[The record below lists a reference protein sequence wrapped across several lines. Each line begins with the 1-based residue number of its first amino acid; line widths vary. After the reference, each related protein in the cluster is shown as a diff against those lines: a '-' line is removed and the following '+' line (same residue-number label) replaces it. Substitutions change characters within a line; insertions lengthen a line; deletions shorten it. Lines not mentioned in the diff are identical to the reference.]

1 MDFAEA
7 CFEIL
12 HLDKRASQREVEIAY
27 EVLSQDKKSTNKQ
40 IRDYRTAF
48 EYLMTNY
55 FNIVETKN
63 EKERQEE
70 EVEAISESS
79 YSQIIEQVP
88 YEIKNSIDELAT
100 LTGDELNER
109 VKALLSVQNINL
121 SMFITNIFKLKRK
134 IFNFTFWTK
143 KDMLKIFQNCCFN
156 PLLYSTATFEVN
168 YPVKDNRVKDLQKS
182 IINISKTYKKESYLC
197 PVFDVKK
204 TKYGV
209 DAYVTLEANQM
220 NMLKI
225 YLKNKSVQWDC
236 NLNFVEI

>member
-63 EKERQEE
+63 EKEQEE

>member
-1 MDFAEA
+1 MDLAEA

-27 EVLSQDKKSTNKQ
+27 EVLSQDKKSTDKQ

-55 FNIVETKN
+55 FNIIETKN
-63 EKERQEE
+63 EKEQEE
-70 EVEAISESS
+70 EVETISESS

-100 LTGDELNER
+100 LVGDELNER
-109 VKALLSVQNINL
+109 IKALLSVQNINL
-121 SMFITNIFKLKRK
+121 SMFITNIYKLKRK
-134 IFNFTFWTK
+134 FLNISFWTK
-143 KDMLKIFQNCCFN
+143 SDMLKILQNCCLN
-156 PLLYSTATFEVN
+156 PLLYSTATFEMN
-168 YPVKDNRVKDLQKS
+168 YPLKDDRTSDLQKS
-182 IINISKTYKKESYLC
+182 IINISKAYKKESFLC

-204 TKYGV
+204 TKSGI
-209 DAYVTLEANQM
+209 DAYVTLESNQM
-220 NMLKI
+220 NMLKV
-225 YLKNKSVQWDC
+225 YLKNKSAQWDC

>member
-1 MDFAEA
+1 MDLTDA

-12 HLDKRASQREVEIAY
+12 HLDKRATQKEVEIAY
-27 EVLSQDKKSTNKQ
+27 EVLSQDKKSTNAQ

-48 EYLMTNY
+48 EYLMVNF
-55 FNIVETKN
+55 FNTVKLEDDNN
-63 EKERQEE
+63 EEYKEQST
-70 EVEAISESS
+70 SEIA

-88 YEIKNSIDELAT
+88 YEIKDSIDELST
-100 LTGDELNER
+100 LVGEELNNR
-109 VKALLSVQNINL
+109 VKALLAVQNINL
-121 SMFITNIFKLKRK
+121 SMFITNIYKFKKK
-134 IFNFTFWTK
+134 IFNFIFWTK
-143 KDMLKIFQNCCFN
+143 KDMLKVFQNCCLN

-204 TKYGV
+204 TKLGV
-209 DAYVTLEANQM
+209 DVYATLETNHM
-220 NMLKI
+220 NMLKV

>member
-1 MDFAEA
+1 MDLVEA

-27 EVLSQDKKSTNKQ
+27 EVLSQDKKSTDKQ

-55 FNIVETKN
+55 FNIIETKN
-63 EKERQEE
+63 EKEQEE
-70 EVEAISESS
+70 EVETISESS

-100 LTGDELNER
+100 LVGDELDER
-109 VKALLSVQNINL
+109 IKALLSVQNINL
-121 SMFITNIFKLKRK
+121 SMFITNIYKLKRK
-134 IFNFTFWTK
+134 FLNISFWTK
-143 KDMLKIFQNCCFN
+143 SDMLKILQNCCLN
-156 PLLYSTATFEVN
+156 PLLYSTATFEMN
-168 YPVKDNRVKDLQKS
+168 YPLKDDRTSDLQKS
-182 IINISKTYKKESYLC
+182 IINISKAYKKESFLC

-204 TKYGV
+204 TKSGI
-209 DAYVTLEANQM
+209 DAYVTLETNQM
-220 NMLKI
+220 NMLKM
-225 YLKNKSVQWDC
+225 YLKNKSAQWDC

>member
-1 MDFAEA
+1 MDLTDA

-12 HLDKRASQREVEIAY
+12 HLDKRATQKEVEIAY
-27 EVLSQDKKSTNKQ
+27 EVLSQDKKSTDKQ

-48 EYLMTNY
+48 EYLMVNF
-55 FNIVETKN
+55 FNTVKLEDDDN
-63 EKERQEE
+63 EEYKEQS
-70 EVEAISESS
+70 ASEIA

-88 YEIKNSIDELAT
+88 YEIKDSIDELST
-100 LTGDELNER
+100 LVGEELNNR

-121 SMFITNIFKLKRK
+121 SMFITNIYKLKRK

-168 YPVKDNRVKDLQKS
+168 YPVKDDRVKDLQKS
-182 IINISKTYKKESYLC
+182 IVNISKTYKKESYLC

-204 TKYGV
+204 TKLGV
-209 DAYVTLEANQM
+209 DVYATLETNHM
-220 NMLKI
+220 NMLKV

>member
-1 MDFAEA
+1 MDLAEA

-27 EVLSQDKKSTNKQ
+27 EVLSQDKKSTDKQ

-55 FNIVETKN
+55 FNIIETKN
-63 EKERQEE
+63 EKEQEK
-70 EVEAISESS
+70 EVETISESS

-100 LTGDELNER
+100 LVGDELNER
-109 VKALLSVQNINL
+109 IKALLSVQNINL
-121 SMFITNIFKLKRK
+121 SMFITNIYKLKRK
-134 IFNFTFWTK
+134 FLNISFWTK
-143 KDMLKIFQNCCFN
+143 SDMLKILQNCCLN
-156 PLLYSTATFEVN
+156 PLLYSTATFEMN
-168 YPVKDNRVKDLQKS
+168 YPLKDDRTSDLQKS
-182 IINISKTYKKESYLC
+182 IINISKAYKKESFLC

-204 TKYGV
+204 TKSGI
-209 DAYVTLEANQM
+209 DAYVTLESNQM
-220 NMLKI
+220 NMLKV
-225 YLKNKSVQWDC
+225 YLKNKSAQWDC

>member
-55 FNIVETKN
+55 FNIVETEN
-63 EKERQEE
+63 EKGQQE
-70 EVEAISESS
+70 EVETMPESS

-100 LTGDELNER
+100 LVGDELNER
-109 VKALLSVQNINL
+109 IKALLSVQNINL
-121 SMFITNIFKLKRK
+121 SMFITNIYKLKRK
-134 IFNFTFWTK
+134 FLNISFWTK
-143 KDMLKIFQNCCFN
+143 SDMLKILQNCCLN
-156 PLLYSTATFEVN
+156 PLLYSTATFEMN
-168 YPVKDNRVKDLQKS
+168 YPFKDNRTSDLQKS
-182 IINISKTYKKESYLC
+182 IINVSKAYKKESFLC

-204 TKYGV
+204 TKLGV
-209 DAYVTLEANQM
+209 DAYVTLESNQM
-220 NMLKI
+220 NMLKT

>member
-1 MDFAEA
+1 MDLTDA

-12 HLDKRASQREVEIAY
+12 HLDKRATQKEVEIAY
-27 EVLSQDKKSTNKQ
+27 EVLSQDKKSTDEQ

-48 EYLMTNY
+48 EYLMVNF
-55 FNIVETKN
+55 FNTVKLKDDSDE
-63 EKERQEE
+63 EYKEQST
-70 EVEAISESS
+70 SEIA

-88 YEIKNSIDELAT
+88 YEIKDSIDELST
-100 LTGDELNER
+100 LLGEELNNR
-109 VKALLSVQNINL
+109 VKALLAVQNINL
-121 SMFITNIFKLKRK
+121 SMFITNISKLKKK
-134 IFNFTFWTK
+134 IFSFIFWTK

-168 YPVKDNRVKDLQKS
+168 YPVKDDRVKDLQKS

-204 TKYGV
+204 TKLGV
-209 DAYVTLEANQM
+209 DAYVTLETNHM
-220 NMLKI
+220 NMLKV

-236 NLNFVEI
+236 NLNFVEV

>member
-1 MDFAEA
+1 MDLTDA

-12 HLDKRASQREVEIAY
+12 HLDKRASQKEVEIAY
-27 EVLSQDKKSTNKQ
+27 EVLSQDKKSTDEQ
-40 IRDYRTAF
+40 LRDYRTAF
-48 EYLMTNY
+48 EYLMVNF
-55 FNIVETKN
+55 FNTVKLKDDSN
-63 EKERQEE
+63 EEYKEQST
-70 EVEAISESS
+70 SEIA

-88 YEIKNSIDELAT
+88 YEIKDSIDELST
-100 LTGDELNER
+100 LLGEELNDR
-109 VKALLSVQNINL
+109 VKALLAVQNINL
-121 SMFITNIFKLKRK
+121 SMFITNIYKFKKK
-134 IFNFTFWTK
+134 IFNFIFWTK
-143 KDMLKIFQNCCFN
+143 KDMLKVFQNCCLN

-168 YPVKDNRVKDLQKS
+168 YPVKDDKVKELQKS

-220 NMLKI
+220 NMLKV

>member
-1 MDFAEA
+1 MDLTDA

-12 HLDKRASQREVEIAY
+12 HLDKRASQKEVEIAY
-27 EVLSQDKKSTNKQ
+27 EVLSQDKKSTDKQ

-48 EYLMTNY
+48 EYLMVNF
-55 FNIVETKN
+55 FNTVKLEDDNN
-63 EKERQEE
+63 EEYGEQST
-70 EVEAISESS
+70 SEIA

-100 LTGDELNER
+100 LVGDELNER
-109 VKALLSVQNINL
+109 IKALLSVQNINL
-121 SMFITNIFKLKRK
+121 SMFITNIYKLKRK
-134 IFNFTFWTK
+134 FLNISFWTK
-143 KDMLKIFQNCCFN
+143 NDMLKIIQNCCLN

-168 YPVKDNRVKDLQKS
+168 YPVKDDRVKDLQKS
-182 IINISKTYKKESYLC
+182 IINISKAYKKESYLC

-220 NMLKI
+220 NMLKV

>member
-1 MDFAEA
+1 MDLAEA

-27 EVLSQDKKSTNKQ
+27 EVLSQDKKSTDKQ

-63 EKERQEE
+63 EKEQEE
-70 EVEAISESS
+70 EVETISESS

-100 LTGDELNER
+100 LVGDELNER

-121 SMFITNIFKLKRK
+121 SMFITNIYKLKRK
-134 IFNFTFWTK
+134 FLNISFWTK
-143 KDMLKIFQNCCFN
+143 SDMLKILQNCCLN
-156 PLLYSTATFEVN
+156 PLLYSTATFEMN
-168 YPVKDNRVKDLQKS
+168 YPFKDDRTSDLQKS
-182 IINISKTYKKESYLC
+182 IINISKAYKKESFLC

-204 TKYGV
+204 TKSGI
-209 DAYVTLEANQM
+209 DAYVTLESNQM
-220 NMLKI
+220 NMLKV
-225 YLKNKSVQWDC
+225 YLKNKSAQWDC